1 MSNLF
6 DSSSSGVVQGAG
18 SGLLAGEGVQSTTLS
33 SVRADPA
40 GASSIAGTATKALAS
55 STFVQSLI
63 AAMCSS
69 LLDQLL
75 GVMTI

>member
-6 DSSSSGVVQGAG
+6 DSSSTGVVQGAG
-18 SGLLAGEGVQSTTLS
+18 SGLLVGEGVQSTTLS
-33 SVRADPA
+33 SVSANPA

-55 STFVQSLI
+55 ITFAQSLI

-69 LLDQLL
+69 LLDQLTEVVTL
-75 GVMTI
+75 